1 MPHAQ
6 EWILLPGFR
15 MIAALAISFFVAY
28 RFIPVIIDV
37 ARKKNLV
44 DEPNHR
50 TSHKGKVP
58 TLGGIAIFAG
68 FAIAVLA
75 FNLAS
80 DTLLYPVT
88 VAGAMVIFFLGLKDD
103 VLELSPLKKIYG
115 QVIAGLI
122 IVLLGDLRFTNL
134 HGLFGIYQLSYIWSV
149 LATLFIFIVIINSFN
164 LVDGID
170 GLAAGLAIVASVFF
184 GEWFYQ
190 AGQTGMVVMAL
201 SLIGVL
207 FAFLRYNLLDSKYKI
222 FMGDTGSML
231 LGFILA
237 VFTVRFNEMNVPGS
251 PFRNMEAAPAFS
263 FAILMVP
270 LFDTLRLFVVR
281 IYTKCT
287 PFAPDRAHMHHI
299 LLKLGFNHLQST
311 YILMMFNIVFV
322 LLAWR
327 FQSLGTMKLFGLLIF
342 LGTILTIIAFVL
354 VSIQKRHRHLDN
366 KQIVNQGKSRIA

>member
-1 MPHAQ
+1 MPHPQ
-6 EWILLPGFR
+6 EWIFLPGFR
-15 MIAALAISFFVAY
+15 IFAALAISFFVAY

-37 ARKKNLV
+37 ARRKNLV

-75 FNLAS
+75 FNLSS
-80 DTLLYPVT
+80 DNLLSPVT

-115 QVIAGLI
+115 QIIAGLI
-122 IVLLGDLRFTNL
+122 IILLGDLRFTDL
-134 HGLFGIYQLSYIWSV
+134 HGLFGINQISYLWSV
-149 LATLFIFIVIINSFN
+149 LVTLFVFIVIINSFN

-170 GLAAGLAIVASVFF
+170 GLAAGLAIVSSVFF

-251 PFRNMEAAPAFS
+251 PFRNIEAAPAFS

-327 FQSLGTMKLFGLLIF
+327 FQSLGTMKLFGLLF
-342 LGTILTIIAFVL
+342 LLGTILTITAFVL